1 MAEKTFT
8 IDDMIASVL
17 DRQPETFKDAF
28 NDLMGQK
35 AAEAV
40 MAKKE
45 EVSQTMFAATENDE
59 TESEDGSEEDVS
71 EPEDTQDQDET
82 EDEDGDQT

>member
-59 TESEDGSEEDVS
+59 TELEDGSEDPS
-71 EPEDTQDQDET
+71 ESEDTQDQDET
-82 EDEDGDQT
+82 EDENGDQT

>member
-59 TESEDGSEEDVS
+59 TGLEDGSEEDVS

-82 EDEDGDQT
+82 EDENGDQT